1 MKTAPTGSYHTVYTI
16 HSAADHSIYAVAIV
30 GTLSETAKKLA
41 IEENDG
47 TTKRFY
53 VSNGMGIISA
63 FLTRNGIAHDIL
75 VSDYRQFKDRALQ
88 VRKDNGFWVGE

>member
-1 MKTAPTGSYHTVYTI
+1 MKNAPTGTFQTVYTI
-16 HSAADHSIYAVAIV
+16 HSAADHSIYAIALV

-41 IEENDG
+41 TEENDG

-75 VSDYRQFKDRALQ
+75 VHDYRQFKDRALQ
-88 VRKDNGFWVGE
+88 VREAHGYWVGK